1 MILYILLIALV
12 VIALSLLI
20 FMNYLDKKYIDYL
33 QSSNENKEMLLNAYR
48 ELTDTM
54 RETIANDSIMIN
66 ELKQF
71 IEIQNQYIQTG
82 DIEQDSL
89 DLLIYWIE
97 R

>member
-20 FMNYLDKKYIDYL
+20 FMNYLDKKYIGYL
-33 QSSNENKEMLLNAYR
+33 QSSNENKEKLLNAYR

-54 RETIANDSIMIN
+54 RETIANDNIMIN

>member
-54 RETIANDSIMIN
+54 REAIANNSIMIN

>member
-1 MILYILLIALV
+1 M
-12 VIALSLLI
+12 
-20 FMNYLDKKYIDYL
+20 
-33 QSSNENKEMLLNAYR
+33 QSSNERKERLLNAYR

>member
-1 MILYILLIALV
+1 MILYIVLIILV
-12 VIALSLLI
+12 IIVLSLLVFI
-20 FMNYLDKKYIDYL
+20 NYRDKKYIGYL
-33 QSSNENKEMLLNAYR
+33 QSSNENKEKLLNAYR

-54 RETIANDSIMIN
+54 METIANDSIMIN

>member
-1 MILYILLIALV
+1 MILYILLIVLAI
-12 VIALSLLI
+12 IALSLLV
-20 FMNYLDKKYIDYL
+20 FMNYRDKKYIGYL
-33 QSSNENKEMLLNAYR
+33 QSSNERKERLLNAYR